1 MTIET
6 LSMLELAAVQGGADA
21 CPAVAP
27 GTTRDQFTR
36 SAIGNYLTA
45 GGPLATGQKVMDRLK
60 YQFDSDAGSLD
71 RYKAAI
77 HSRPGGEAYVQ
88 ALQCRD
94 SLPTK

>member
-6 LSMLELAAVQGGADA
+6 LSTLELATVQGGADA

-45 GGPLATGQKVMDRLK
+45 GGPLATGQKVMDRMK

-71 RYKAAI
+71 RYKAVI

>member
-6 LSMLELAAVQGGADA
+6 ISFFELAAIRGGADA

-45 GGPLATGQKVMDRLK
+45 GGPGATAQKVMDRLK

-71 RYKAAI
+71 RYTNAI
-77 HSRPGGEAYVQ
+77 RSHPGGETYVS
-88 ALQCRD
+88 AMRCRD